1 MVIVSHSQQPIIL
14 RLFLTSF
21 FLLLVGWNS
30 CFCDNSAKPPLE
42 SVIIPGI
49 YAMPEVDANKV
60 ATAVGSSSSK
70 EDMQKFLGYEI
81 LPVRYLSLPYDVF
94 VKSNVSSY
102 FIDIG
107 FLLLLFIPLLWVLK
121 LDQKPVYN
129 LINVA
134 LLLAFLVISVP
145 SAYLSI
151 KHLSIAEGLAAIQS
165 QLSQSSFSEAP
176 INHLTLWMHKIGL
189 WAYQPVFEQISK
201 VSGEQDVF
209 TYPLLALLFVGTY
222 YLLERRVEKQKLPLK
237 SLSVF
242 MLSYC
247 FFWLLLGAG
256 GIWYGFLIACVT
268 YLFMIKGLSSSSNQ
282 YIVSRS
288 IRIGALLG
296 LSAIWVFMAFAYR
309 AGNYVSDLRDNETP
323 KRILIDP
330 VIQYQTGN
338 VDAAASMNTVFPQ
351 YNQAIQ
357 AINAEQESLV
367 YSVGTFLSY
376 FVRKNDKRVFSDT
389 FLDFF
394 PQLVDRF
401 QDKTKIIQALK
412 ANGFRFIIV
421 DLQLSNNDY
430 TSEKSLTKKFVNLL
444 NSLYGNPMIELVATD
459 RILEMKGQGTRIH
472 AVFQDQG
479 DIVHFG
485 RFALFRIK

>member
-1 MVIVSHSQQPIIL
+1 MPRSQHLKTI
-14 RLFLTSF
+14 RLSLISF
-21 FLLLVGWNS
+21 SLLLLGWN
-30 CFCDNSAKPPLE
+30 FGYCDTAAKAPVE
-42 SVIIPGI
+42 AVIIPGI
-49 YAMPEVDANKV
+49 YAMPEVNNSKTSA
-60 ATAVGSSSSK
+60 ATSSSSSK

-94 VKSNVSSY
+94 VKSNISSY

-121 LDQKPVYN
+121 LDRNPIYN
-129 LINVA
+129 LINIS
-134 LLLAFLVISVP
+134 LLLSFLIISVP

-151 KHLSIAEGLAAIQS
+151 KNLSISEGLMAIS
-165 QLSQSSFSEAP
+165 NQLSQSSFGEAP
-176 INHLTLWMHKIGL
+176 ISHLNLWMHKIGL
-189 WAYQPVFEQISK
+189 WLYQPIYELLSK

-209 TYPLLALLFVGTY
+209 TYPLLGILFVGA
-222 YLLERRVEKQKLPLK
+222 YLLLKRRVEDQKLPFK

-242 MLSYC
+242 MLSYF

-256 GIWYGFLIACVT
+256 GIWYGFLIACIP
-268 YLFMIKGLSSSSNQ
+268 YLLMFKGITSSSDR
-282 YIVSRS
+282 YVFSRK
-288 IRIGALLG
+288 IRVGTALAF
-296 LSAIWVFMAFAYR
+296 SAMWIFMAFAYR
-309 AGNYVSDLRDNETP
+309 AGNYALDLKENETP

-338 VDAAASMNTVFPQ
+338 IDAAASMNLVFPQ

-357 AINAEQESLV
+357 VLNSEQESLV

-376 FVRKNDKRVFSDT
+376 FVRKNDERVFSDT

-401 QDKTKIIQALK
+401 QDKTKIMQALK

-430 TSEKSLTKKFVNLL
+430 TAEKSLTKKFVNLL
-444 NSLYGNPMIELVATD
+444 NSLYGNPMLELVATD
-459 RILEMKGQGTRIH
+459 RILEVKGQSSRIH

-479 DIVHFG
+479 EVVHFG
-485 RFALFRIK
+485 RFALFRII